1 MATAVA
7 AGRMD
12 GPASRPAMAGFAG
25 FLQLLREPDL
35 PPVVIS
41 PRRFCEVL
49 SIDLQTLADLA
60 HVHRNTVQRSP
71 ASPLLQAYLRD
82 ALRVIRAASDQ
93 QAPIESAL
101 FWFRNEP
108 LPDFDFQT
116 PERVVSALGA
126 DALLRAMRP
135 PPP

>member
-1 MATAVA
+1 M
-7 AGRMD
+7 
-12 GPASRPAMAGFAG
+12 
-25 FLQLLREPDL
+25 
-35 PPVVIS
+35 
-41 PRRFCEVL
+41 
-49 SIDLQTLADLA
+49 
-60 HVHRNTVQRSP
+60 
-71 ASPLLQAYLRD
+71 LQAYLRD